1 MKIGTTE
8 LIVIILIALVVFG
21 PGKLPELGRMIGKAI
36 GSIKHYSDPNTWEK
50 QASAE
55 EANLRK
61 EEREAAEGASAT
73 GEGGGTV
80 ASGSSAS
87 DKVDKASPAEA
98 ASGSGSDAEKSGTSE
113 AVSTDDNGQSTAGA
127 AVSTGD
133 DGQSTAGAADSTG
146 SSDNAGSSDSTVPED
161 DLPIK
166 IDVSA
171 EISEEDAAHF
181 SEMEGRS
188 IDEIASSLLKAST
201 RQDA

>member
-61 EEREAAEGASAT
+61 EEGEAAEGASVS

-87 DKVDKASPAEA
+87 DKASPAEA

-113 AVSTDDNGQSTAGA
+113 AVSTGDNGQSTAGA

-146 SSDNAGSSDSTVPED
+146 SSDNAGSADSTVPED

-201 RQDA
+201 KQDA